1 MINLQECRDEIDKI
15 DSEIIRLFE
24 QRMKVAE
31 DVAEYKIRTGKK
43 VLDPERERQ
52 KLETLRGKAHGEF
65 NQLGAQEL
73 FQQIMAISRKRQYQL
88 LTEHG
93 VEDDEKLEMVDKLP
107 LNNVTVVFQGVEG
120 AYSYAAMREY
130 FQDDIESFHVK
141 TWRDAMEAV
150 VEGRA
155 DYAVLPIEN
164 TTAGIVADIYDLLTE
179 YELSIVG
186 EQIIRPEHVLLGLP
200 DAELED
206 IRQVCSHP
214 QALSQCGKYL
224 ESHPDWKKKEMEN
237 TAGSAKKIKEDNDKT
252 QAAIASRQ
260 AGELY
265 GLKILAENICY
276 NGQNATRF
284 VIVSKKPIYVKD
296 ARKISI
302 FFELP
307 HESGTLYN
315 MLSHIIYNGLNM
327 TKIES
332 RPITGKNWQ
341 YRFFV
346 DFEGNLKDSAV
357 KNALR
362 GIEAEADRMRILG
375 NY

>member
-1 MINLQECRDEIDKI
+1 
-15 DSEIIRLFE
+15 
-24 QRMKVAE
+24 
-31 DVAEYKIRTGKK
+31 
-43 VLDPERERQ
+43 
-52 KLETLRGKAHGEF
+52 
-65 NQLGAQEL
+65 
-73 FQQIMAISRKRQYQL
+73 
-88 LTEHG
+88 
-93 VEDDEKLEMVDKLP
+93 MVDALP
-107 LNNVTVVFQGVEG
+107 LKDVRVVFQGVEG

-260 AGELY
+260 AGEL
-265 GLKILAENICY
+265 
-276 NGQNATRF
+276 
-284 VIVSKKPIYVKD
+284 
-296 ARKISI
+296 
-302 FFELP
+302 
-307 HESGTLYN
+307 
-315 MLSHIIYNGLNM
+315 
-327 TKIES
+327 
-332 RPITGKNWQ
+332 
-341 YRFFV
+341 
-346 DFEGNLKDSAV
+346 
-357 KNALR
+357 
-362 GIEAEADRMRILG
+362 
-375 NY
+375 